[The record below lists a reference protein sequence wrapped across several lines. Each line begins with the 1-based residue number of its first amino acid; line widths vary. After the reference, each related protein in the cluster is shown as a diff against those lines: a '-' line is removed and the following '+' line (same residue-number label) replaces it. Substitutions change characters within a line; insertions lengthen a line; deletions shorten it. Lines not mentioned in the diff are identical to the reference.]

1 MTHEFKQ
8 ENVLDYQKNEAIID
22 LSNCKQQES
31 KKDPLSPKNDR
42 IQSNSFSHE
51 KNSGKKINI
60 INN

>member
-1 MTHEFKQ
+1 MTPELKKD
-8 ENVLDYQKNEAIID
+8 NVLDYQKNEAIID

-31 KKDPLSPKNDR
+31 KEDPLSPKNDK
-42 IQSNSFSHE
+42 IESNSFSNE